1 MKFGKLM
8 AKKLV
13 LEISDDD
20 LDDLVG
26 MFQRLLDNVES
37 IAHILEENPN
47 VERCTSA
54 DKLSR
59 NKRKKTTSG

>member
-1 MKFGKLM
+1 M

-37 IAHILEENPN
+37 IANILEENPN

-59 NKRKKTTSG
+59 NKGKKTASG

>member
-1 MKFGKLM
+1 M

-37 IAHILEENPN
+37 IANILE
-47 VERCTSA
+47 
-54 DKLSR
+54 
-59 NKRKKTTSG
+59 